1 MPRTPI
7 QVKLALTVAV
17 PLAALLVR
25 TAVDIRAE
33 AEEVDGLRSQAEMAR
48 AAVGPGG
55 LINHL
60 QNERTWAVVDLAG
73 ADDLGINAPVEN
85 YEEARRLTDEAV
97 VALAAELDMGTDDAG
112 GGYRAA
118 LAGLEDL
125 DALREEIDLNRATS
139 EAVGTTANTEFT
151 EQIYRRYVELIVPFF
166 EATDDIVRS
175 IADPEL
181 RRGAELVNLVSRDIQ
196 QYSEMSRHMLIDGM
210 SANAVDSRDEIRKAA
225 ASRALWDRYNSRL
238 AEAEPPYDAV
248 VRDHYPFEFVA
259 DFTELSDRSL
269 LGEQIPLDE
278 LVAPMVPVD
287 WGGLGGFREALSDE
301 VNAAANRVVEQAQRR
316 EQAFL
321 LTALVIVAVAV
332 ALCWIVARSIT
343 VPLRS
348 LTRQAKSMA
357 EDRLPVAV
365 ATVLDAPLG
374 DDVRVPSA
382 EPVRVRTSDEV
393 AEVADALNVVQETA
407 LDLAVEQA
415 VLRRNIAD
423 SFVNLGRRNQ
433 NLLVRLLDVITQLER
448 VETDPDALADLYR
461 LDHLATRMRRNAESL
476 LVLAGLAPPR
486 QWSTPVSVADV
497 VRSALGE
504 VEDYQR
510 VDMAGVEPTTVL
522 GSTAS
527 DLAHLLAEL
536 IENALR
542 CSPPDTVVTI
552 RGRRLDDGTY
562 GLAVFDAGMGME
574 DASLAAANRRLAGA
588 ESFTVAPS
596 KYLGHYVAGNL
607 AARHGIQVQLI
618 AAHPGTTATIVLPSR
633 MLASGAPVLARR

>member
-7 QVKLALTVAV
+7 RIKLALTLAV
-17 PLAALLVR
+17 PLAALLAR

-33 AEEVDGLRSQAEMAR
+33 SQEVDGLRSQAELAR

-73 ADDLGINAPVEN
+73 ADDLGINAPVES
-85 YEEARRLTDEAV
+85 YEEARRFTDEAV
-97 VALAAELDMGTDDAG
+97 AALAAELETRDDDVG
-112 GGYRAA
+112 GGYIAA
-118 LAGLEDL
+118 LAGLGAL
-125 DALREEIDLNRATS
+125 GALREDIDRNRATS
-139 EAVGTTANTEFT
+139 EVVGTTGNTEFT
-151 EQIYRRYVELIVPFF
+151 EQVYQRYVDLIVPFF
-166 EATDDIVRS
+166 EATDDIVQS

-181 RRGAELVNLVSRDIQ
+181 RRGAELVNLASRDIQ
-196 QYSEMSRHMLIDGM
+196 QYSDMSRHMLIDGM
-210 SANAVDSRDEIRKAA
+210 SANGVDGRDEIRSAA
-225 ASRALWDRYNSRL
+225 ATRALWDRYNARL
-238 AEAEPPYDAV
+238 VDAEPPYDAV
-248 VRDHYPFEFVA
+248 VTDHFPFEFVA

-269 LGEQIPLDE
+269 RGEQIPLNE

-287 WGGLGGFREALSDE
+287 WGGLGGFREALSDQ
-301 VNAAANRVVEQAQRR
+301 VNAAADRVAADAQRR

-321 LTALVIVAVAV
+321 LTAVAILAFAV
-332 ALCWIVARSIT
+332 VLCWLVSRSIT

-348 LTRQAKSMA
+348 LSRQAASMA
-357 EDRLPVAV
+357 RDRLPVAV
-365 ATVLDAPLG
+365 ATVLDTPLG
-374 DDVRVPSA
+374 EDVRVAEA

-393 AEVADALNVVQETA
+393 AEVADAINIVQETA
-407 LDLAVEQA
+407 LDLALEQA

-433 NLLVRLLDVITQLER
+433 NLLMRLLDVITQLER
-448 VETDPDALADLYR
+448 VETDPDSLADLYR

-486 QWSTPVSVADV
+486 QWSTPVNLTDV

-504 VEDYQR
+504 VEDFQR
-510 VDMAGVEPTTVL
+510 VEVAGVEPATVL

-536 IENALR
+536 IENALTY
-542 CSPPDTVVTI
+542 SPSDAAVTI
-552 RGRRLDDGTY
+552 RGRHLDDGTY
-562 GLAVFDAGMGME
+562 GLAVFDAGLGM
-574 DASLAAANRRLAGA
+574 DAESLAAANRRLAGA

-607 AARHGIQVQLI
+607 AARHGIRVQL
-618 AAHPGTTATIVLPSR
+618 APAHTGTTATVVLPSQ
-633 MLASGAPVLARR
+633 MLASGAPVLTR